1 MGTAARHVF
10 DSERGSVGKV
20 MELVDRL
27 LQE

>member
-1 MGTAARHVF
+1 MGDRARYVF